1 MTPTAI
7 ITDVIKEFWAAPIG
21 GSAMCTADR
30 LRDVKNLV
38 AAIKAHYYK
47 DPDDRSLQSFDSESY
62 RAIDETVELLAE
74 LHPRERIWASPYDV
88 ESRVS
93 DYLASQ
99 LPILNVDKLDD
110 VACGIYGSIHEAT
123 GWRSNVVPILEFV
136 PKSINV
142 FNGTTRFGVN
152 NELRII
158 R

>member
-1 MTPTAI
+1 
-7 ITDVIKEFWAAPIG
+7 
-21 GSAMCTADR
+21 MCTADR

-38 AAIKAHYYK
+38 AVIKAHYYK
-47 DPDDRSLQSFDSESY
+47 DPDDRSLQWGDSESY

-88 ESRVS
+88 ESCVS

-110 VACGIYGSIHEAT
+110 VACGIYGSIHEAA
-123 GWRSNVVPILEFV
+123 GWRPNVVHILEFA

-142 FNGTTRFGVN
+142 FNGTTRFGTQSACVM
-152 NELRII
+152 LR
-158 R
+158 